1 MNKNDGVP
9 DPAHVLLIPTAMSWI
24 WDTKVDDLPVKSEQ
38 KRPEPRCVAV
48 RHPPAAVST
57 TARAVIARKGLER
70 SKNSLRYLYIKYAPN
85 AFLTTSENHEHE
97 WSLT

>member
-24 WDTKVDDLPVKSEQ
+24 WDTEVDDLPVKSEQ

-70 SKNSLRYLYIKYAPN
+70 SKNSLRIPLRW
-85 AFLTTSENHEHE
+85 LT
-97 WSLT
+97 SLLVSIDEKSKDS